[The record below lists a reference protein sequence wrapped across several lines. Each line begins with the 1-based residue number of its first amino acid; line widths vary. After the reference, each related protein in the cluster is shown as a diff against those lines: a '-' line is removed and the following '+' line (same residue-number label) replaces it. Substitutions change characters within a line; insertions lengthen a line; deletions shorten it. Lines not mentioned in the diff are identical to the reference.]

1 MNNYQL
7 ESLASILAAATRVEG
22 MKAANQLNA
31 ARGDTTVAYTE
42 DHFQTEASHLEYLA
56 NRALTLPE

>member
-7 ESLASILAAATRVEG
+7 ELLANIYATVTRVEG
-22 MKAANQLNA
+22 MKAENQA
-31 ARGDTTVAYTE
+31 SIVKGYSGVYGE
-42 DHFQTEASHLEYLA
+42 DHFKAEANHLEYLA